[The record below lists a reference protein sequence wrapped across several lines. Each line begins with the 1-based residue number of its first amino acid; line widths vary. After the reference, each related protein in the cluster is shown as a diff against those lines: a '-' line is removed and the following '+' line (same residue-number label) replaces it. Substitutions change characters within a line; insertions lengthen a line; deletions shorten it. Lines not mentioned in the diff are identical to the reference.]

1 MRVFAIGDLHLDST
15 KEKPMNIFGEN
26 WLDHEQKIVEN
37 WISSVSDE
45 DLVLIPGDI
54 SWALKLEEAKKD
66 LEIINNLPGKK
77 ILIRGNHDYW
87 WATKNKLNNL
97 QLKSL
102 EFLVNDF
109 YIYDNMIICG
119 VRGWDTYDI
128 DSDIN
133 SKKIYDR
140 ELMRFEMSL
149 KNTKHSNLYKI
160 AMLHFPPFNI
170 DKSPND
176 FVDIMKKYNV
186 NTCIYGHLHGN
197 EGHKLVREGCIEG
210 INFACVSSDYLN
222 FELKQIEIV

>member
-1 MRVFAIGDLHLDST
+1 MKIFAIGDLHLDNT
-15 KEKPMNIFGEN
+15 QEKPMNIFGDN
-26 WLDHEQKIVEN
+26 WINHEQKIIDS
-37 WISSVSDE
+37 WTKTVSDE

-66 LEIINNLPGKK
+66 LKTINSLPGKK

-87 WATKNKLNNL
+87 WATKSKLNSLN
-97 QLKSL
+97 LKSL
-102 EFLVNDF
+102 EFLVNDY
-109 YIYDNMIICG
+109 YIYDKVIICG

-128 DSDIN
+128 DSDID
-133 SKKIYDR
+133 SKKIYNR

-149 KNTKHSNLYKI
+149 SITKDINKYKI

-170 DKSPND
+170 DKSPNG
-176 FVDIMKKYNV
+176 FVEIMKKYNID
-186 NTCIYGHLHGN
+186 TCIYGHLHGS

-210 INFACVSSDYLN
+210 INFVCASSDYLN